1 MLPGDSGQFRR
12 HSQVSQRSP
21 AGSLPEPAGVVLPIR
36 EGKNMTTSQTS
47 SPTEPTSGRWNM
59 DIVIAAIVSTVAVA
73 AIFFS
78 RKFPTTGLTTD
89 IGSARFPQIY
99 AGALLVLCAML
110 VARHWLQ
117 GRPKP
122 QAVPEGQVVNVEVRS
137 YRKTFF
143 GVVSSVICLAAM
155 PYLGYGLV
163 TASYLSFLMWL
174 MGMRH
179 KAWNPVLAISIAAVL
194 YVTFSVGLNVP
205 LPIGSLFE

>member
-1 MLPGDSGQFRR
+1 
-12 HSQVSQRSP
+12 
-21 AGSLPEPAGVVLPIR
+21 
-36 EGKNMTTSQTS
+36 MTTSQPST
-47 SPTEPTSGRWNM
+47 PAERTSGGWNM
-59 DIVIAAIVSTVAVA
+59 DIVIAAIVSMVAVA

-110 VARHWLQ
+110 VARQLMK

-122 QAVPEGQVVNVEVRS
+122 LEVPEGEVINVEVRH

-143 GVVSSVICLAAM
+143 GIVSSVICLAAM

-163 TASYLSFLMWL
+163 TASYLAFLMWL

-194 YVTFSVGLNVP
+194 YVTFSAGLNVP